1 MIDICCNYIINN
13 KSKLYNLFVDDDKL
27 FVIIEISGYYFDSKL
42 KPIKIQKYMN
52 INELPEK
59 VSDLFVLDNN
69 IKLYYE
75 KIKEH
80 NIFTQQIYH
89 QNFYVDITIYVEGAD
104 NNKFK
109 ISYSNTVT
117 PL

>member
-1 MIDICCNYIINN
+1 MNNNMDNNTVDICGKNIINN

-52 INELPEK
+52 VNELPEK
-59 VSDLFVLDNN
+59 VSDLFFFDNN
-69 IKLYYE
+69 IKIYYE

-80 NIFTQQIYH
+80 NISTQPNYH
-89 QNFYVDITIYVEGAD
+89 QNFYP
-104 NNKFK
+104 F
-109 ISYSNTVT
+109 
-117 PL
+117 